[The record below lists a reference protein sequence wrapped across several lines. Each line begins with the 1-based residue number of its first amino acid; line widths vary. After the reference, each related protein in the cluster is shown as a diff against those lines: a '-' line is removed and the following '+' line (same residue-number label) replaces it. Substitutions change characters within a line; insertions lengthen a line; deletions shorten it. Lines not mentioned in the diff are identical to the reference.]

1 MADSKPPVSDV
12 QEDRTA
18 RNIGVGCFTF
28 FIGGIS
34 CAMTAVLLGKFY
46 AGLTR
51 APQCSEMPL
60 CNWYEFA
67 GWGGLIGAVTLPI
80 LVLWRLRRADAKSDR
95 AASTSLS
102 DTSNRG

>member
-1 MADSKPPVSDV
+1 MADSRPTDTSP
-12 QEDRTA
+12 EPDRTA

-46 AGLTR
+46 ASLTR

-67 GWGGLIGAVTLPI
+67 GWGGLIGAITLPT
-80 LVLWRLRRADAKSDR
+80 LVLWRLRRADDRSDR
-95 AASTSLS
+95 KTAN
-102 DTSNRG
+102 DTSK